1 MHQERKD
8 EIAVRIPRSLSG
20 RALRSAVGLGL
31 LYIARG
37 RQAPAVEAGPT
48 TTYRLKLDATAQRYL
63 PVASRICG
71 GDREAIT
78 AALSWVQH
86 APEWLRESSQS
97 IPTETS
103 EGEPHAVVP
112 QTLELEAA

>member
-1 MHQERKD
+1 MSPERKD

-20 RALRSAVGLGL
+20 RALRSAIGLGL

-37 RQAPAVEAGPT
+37 RTAPAVEPGPT
-48 TTYRLKLDATAQRYL
+48 STYRIKLDATAQIYL

-78 AALSWVQH
+78 AALSWLQN
-86 APEWLRESSQS
+86 APAWVLANGLTS
-97 IPTETS
+97 PPETS
-103 EGEPHAVVP
+103 KGNSHVVLEA
-112 QTLELEAA
+112 LELESA